1 MPHFTPPYSSFY
13 PASFRRKQLPKL
25 CMQAH
30 QHMTPAPSTS
40 CPHLDVMVQL
50 CEDAA
55 GNCWCA
61 DTAQVQ
67 LQLLLLLL
75 MVIMTTS

>member
-1 MPHFTPPYSSFY
+1 
-13 PASFRRKQLPKL
+13 
-25 CMQAH
+25 
-30 QHMTPAPSTS
+30 
-40 CPHLDVMVQL
+40 MVQL